1 LALGSAPDGKHSL
14 LSMADVDDK
23 KGSPPQADL
32 SATGASASGA
42 IEGEGEDDAAVGEL
56 GSDKYVF
63 AAFFAAGVGIA
74 YLSGKMLAAL
84 WNTLAEWPAVVRNVP
99 WLLRYAEDER
109 PTFTMAAGV
118 IIALVVVATNVRKDG
133 LRRWADDVASELSKV
148 HWPKK
153 DTVTNGTVVVIAAG
167 LFATIYI
174 GLLDR
179 LWGFL
184 TMLVYGA

>member
-1 LALGSAPDGKHSL
+1 
-14 LSMADVDDK
+14 MADVDDK
-23 KGSPPQADL
+23 KGSTPEADL
-32 SATGASASGA
+32 SATEASSSSAL
-42 IEGEGEDDAAVGEL
+42 EGEDEVAVDEL

-63 AAFFAAGVGIA
+63 AAFFAAGVGVA

-118 IIALVVVATNVRKDG
+118 LIALFLVATNVRKEG

-153 DTVTNGTVVVIAAG
+153 DAVTNGTVVVIAAG